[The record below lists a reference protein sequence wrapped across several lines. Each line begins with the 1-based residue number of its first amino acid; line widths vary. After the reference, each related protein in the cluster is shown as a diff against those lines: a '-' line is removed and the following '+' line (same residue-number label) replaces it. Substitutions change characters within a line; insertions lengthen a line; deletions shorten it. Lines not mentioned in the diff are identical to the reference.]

1 MIAVFDTNII
11 VAAFVS
17 EGVCSKLLR
26 RGRNRQFSLVTCP
39 FILHE
44 FQQILKRKFKANRK
58 EIQEAMQL
66 IRQAA
71 LIMVQPPWEIPH
83 VCRDPD
89 DNQILAC
96 AYAAKADYLVTG
108 DDDLLVLKEFKNFR
122 IIKPRDFELL
132 FED

>member
-1 MIAVFDTNII
+1 MIAVFDTNIL

-39 FILHE
+39 FILQE
-44 FQQILKRKFKANRK
+44 FQQILTWKFIATRK
-58 EIQEAMQL
+58 EIQEALQI

-71 LIMVQPPWEIPH
+71 LIMVQPPWVIPD

-96 AYAAKADYLVTG
+96 ANAGKADYLVTG
-108 DDDLLVLKEFKNFR
+108 DDDLLVLKEFKNIR
-122 IIKPRDFELL
+122 IIKPRGFELL

>member
-1 MIAVFDTNII
+1 MIAVFDTNIL

-39 FILHE
+39 FILQE
-44 FQQILKRKFKANRK
+44 VQQILTWKFKATRK
-58 EIQEAMQL
+58 EIQEALQL

-71 LIMVQPPWEIPH
+71 LIMVQPPWEIPD

-96 AYAAKADYLVTG
+96 ASAAKADYLVTG
-108 DDDLLVLKEFKNFR
+108 DDDLLVLKEFKNIP
-122 IIKPRDFELL
+122 IIKPRDFEIL

>member
-1 MIAVFDTNII
+1 MSAVFDTNII

-44 FQQILKRKFKANRK
+44 FQQILARKFKATQK

-66 IRQAA
+66 IRQVV
-71 LIMVQPPWEIPH
+71 LIMSNGSF
-83 VCRDPD
+83 
-89 DNQILAC
+89 DNN
-96 AYAAKADYLVTG
+96 
-108 DDDLLVLKEFKNFR
+108 LLTCFGISDCLER
-122 IIKPRDFELL
+122 LQ
-132 FED
+132 